1 MLHVYS
7 HWHIPYLGYDEEK
20 CHLSALDSGATG
32 ISAKDLST
40 STVATIIGMA
50 FSVLVAAAYRIRL
63 KYFTTLEQH
72 TNEVF
77 MREMAKGVRGSGGGG
92 GGGSGGSGGGK
103 AGGGKSSATSSVS
116 ASATVSM
123 GEEREPLRHRSAA
136 SFTSSPQ
143 MV

>member
-92 GGGSGGSGGGK
+92 GGSGGSGGGK
-103 AGGGKSSATSSVS
+103 GGGKSSANSSFS

-123 GEEREPLRHRSAA
+123 GEEKEPLRHRSAA
-136 SFTSSPQ
+136 SFTSLPQ